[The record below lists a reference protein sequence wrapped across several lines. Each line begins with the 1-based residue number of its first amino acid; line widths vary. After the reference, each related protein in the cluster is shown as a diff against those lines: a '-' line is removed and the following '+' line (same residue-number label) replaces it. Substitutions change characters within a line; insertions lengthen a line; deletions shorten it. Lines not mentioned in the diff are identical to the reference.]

1 MPLAERRQAMKL
13 IYKAKLVIVV
23 LFAITFAASFAVL
36 FVGCTAEVNR
46 WLLAANLL
54 LIIVQLANVIYA
66 FRNRHKDVGIALL
79 VYLLIGIGLMW
90 AIYIWSWN
98 YTVKA
103 LTIGFE

>member
-1 MPLAERRQAMKL
+1 MKL
-13 IYKAKLVIVV
+13 IYKAKWVIIV
-23 LFAITFAASFAVL
+23 LFAIVFAVSFAVL
-36 FVGCTAEVNR
+36 FVGGAADVNR

-54 LIIVQLANVIYA
+54 LIIAQLANVIYA

-79 VYLLIGIGLMW
+79 VCLLIGIGLMW

>member
-1 MPLAERRQAMKL
+1 MKL
-13 IYKAKLVIVV
+13 IYKAKGVIIV
-23 LFAITFAASFAVL
+23 LFAIVFAASFAVL
-36 FVGCTAEVNR
+36 FVGGAAEVNR

-54 LIIVQLANVIYA
+54 LIIAQSVNVLYA

-79 VYLLIGIGLMW
+79 VFLIIGIGLMG

-98 YTVKA
+98 YAVKA

>member
-1 MPLAERRQAMKL
+1 MKL
-13 IYKAKLVIVV
+13 IYKAKWVIIV
-23 LFAITFAASFAVL
+23 LFAIVFAVSFAVL
-36 FVGCTAEVNR
+36 FVGGAADVNR

-54 LIIVQLANVIYA
+54 LIIAQLANVIYA

-103 LTIGFE
+103 LTVGFE